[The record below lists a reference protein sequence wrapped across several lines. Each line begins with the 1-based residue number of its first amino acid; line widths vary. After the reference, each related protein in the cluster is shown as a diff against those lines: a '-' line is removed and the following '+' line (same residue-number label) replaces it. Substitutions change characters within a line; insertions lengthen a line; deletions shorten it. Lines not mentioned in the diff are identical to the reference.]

1 MNKIYFVRTK
11 DGDDVKSSRNNK
23 TWCYKTLGAAK
34 VAAKNIV
41 SYRNKRR
48 QKPDRIKY
56 EDLVVVEFDLTQS
69 DTHPI

>member
-1 MNKIYFVRTK
+1 MNKIYLIRTK
-11 DGDDVKSSRNNK
+11 EGDEVRSVRNNN
-23 TWCYKTLGAAK
+23 WCYKTLGAAK
-34 VAAKNIV
+34 VAAKNII

-56 EDLVVVEFDLTQS
+56 EDFVIVEFDLIES